1 MEKIILDVDT
11 GIDDA
16 LAIILAEES
25 GQLDILGITAVNGN
39 VPVDTVMTNTKKMIQ
54 LMKQDSYTVYRGAS
68 RPLVRDAFHEFL
80 VHGRDGLG
88 GALAG
93 MEVDPGDPQLFA
105 PDFIIEQ
112 VKKYPGEVTLIMVGP
127 LTNLALAIQKAP
139 EALKKVKQVVIMG
152 GLVQKAGFGNTLP
165 TSEFNIFA
173 DAEAARIVFHAGLP
187 VKLISLDVTT
197 QTFLTREHIEQ
208 LKGTYYYDF
217 VLKSTEIYRKY
228 TKEKLGMDG
237 CALHDPLTVGVVL
250 DPTLVKT
257 AKYYVDVETKGELSY
272 GQTICDFRN
281 LLKKEPNVEICLDVD
296 AERFVEMFLKVLGKK
311 EVR

>member
-1 MEKIILDVDT
+1 
-11 GIDDA
+11 
-16 LAIILAEES
+16 
-25 GQLDILGITAVNGN
+25 
-39 VPVDTVMTNTKKMIQ
+39 
-54 LMKQDSYTVYRGAS
+54 
-68 RPLVRDAFHEFL
+68 
-80 VHGRDGLG
+80 
-88 GALAG
+88 
-93 MEVDPGDPQLFA
+93 
-105 PDFIIEQ
+105 
-112 VKKYPGEVTLIMVGP
+112 GP

-237 CALHDPLTVGVVL
+237 
-250 DPTLVKT
+250 
-257 AKYYVDVETKGELSY
+257 
-272 GQTICDFRN
+272 
-281 LLKKEPNVEICLDVD
+281 
-296 AERFVEMFLKVLGKK
+296 
-311 EVR
+311 